1 MITDVRT
8 NRTEIKKVQN
18 ALADDNLRGEWVDSL
33 LRILTTVMNGGSSEP
48 VTLMLH
54 PEELKVWH
62 EYAAK
67 ALL

>member
-1 MITDVRT
+1 MANVRT
-8 NRTEIKKVQN
+8 NRTEIQKVWY
-18 ALADDNLRGEWVDSL
+18 ALVDNNLRGEWADSL
-33 LRILTTVMNGGSSEP
+33 LRILTTVMNGGSNEP

-62 EYAAK
+62 EYATK

>member
-1 MITDVRT
+1 MAANVRT
-8 NRTEIKKVQN
+8 NRAEIKKVWY
-18 ALADDNLRGEWVDSL
+18 ALADNSLRGEWADSL
-33 LRILTTVMNGGSSEP
+33 LRILTAVMNGGSSEP

>member
-1 MITDVRT
+1 MANVRT
-8 NRTEIKKVQN
+8 NRTEIQKVQTV
-18 ALADDNLRGEWVDSL
+18 LANDNSRGEWADSL
-33 LRILTTVMNGGSSEP
+33 LRILTMVMNGGSNEP

-54 PEELKVWH
+54 SEELKVWH

>member
-1 MITDVRT
+1 MADVRT
-8 NRTEIKKVQN
+8 NRTEIKKVWY
-18 ALADDNLRGEWVDSL
+18 ALADNNLRGEWADSL
-33 LRILTTVMNGGSSEP
+33 LRILTAVMNGGSSEP

>member
-1 MITDVRT
+1 MTNVRT
-8 NRTEIKKVQN
+8 NRTEIQKVQN
-18 ALADDNLRGEWVDSL
+18 ALASDTSRGEWADSL

-54 PEELKVWH
+54 SEELRVWH

>member
-1 MITDVRT
+1 MNTITITKAQARQVWY
-8 NRTEIKKVQN
+8 K
-18 ALADDNLRGEWVDSL
+18 LAENNLRGEWADSL
-33 LRILTTVMNGGSSEP
+33 LRILTTVMNGGSSESI
-48 VTLMLH
+48 VLMLH

>member
-1 MITDVRT
+1 MTNVRT
-8 NRTEIKKVQN
+8 NRTEVQKVQN
-18 ALADDNLRGEWVDSL
+18 VLASDNSREGWADSL

-54 PEELKVWH
+54 PEELRVWH